1 VMVVLEE
8 ALSGFAIRK
17 PPNDCERLRSPSMA
31 SRPRRMWLRPSPFRD
46 PGPTARPRL
55 ELGGATVRS
64 IVGFSGVTTILDL
77 ESGSSSDTTHT
88 GPSYI
93 LAKVTAQRSGL
104 LTQQLKHWQY
114 KIWGSQN
121 LEYDRRSCIYQCRV
135 LSWPI
140 GGE

>member
-55 ELGGATVRS
+55 GLGGAAVCGIAGYS
-64 IVGFSGVTTILDL
+64 GDYDDFSTL
-77 ESGSSSDTTHT
+77 EIEAVASSERTHR
-88 GPSYI
+88 
-93 LAKVTAQRSGL
+93 LWRKLRRQRSGTL
-104 LTQQLKHWQY
+104 
-114 KIWGSQN
+114 SQR
-121 LEYDRRSCIYQCRV
+121 L
-135 LSWPI
+135 
-140 GGE
+140 